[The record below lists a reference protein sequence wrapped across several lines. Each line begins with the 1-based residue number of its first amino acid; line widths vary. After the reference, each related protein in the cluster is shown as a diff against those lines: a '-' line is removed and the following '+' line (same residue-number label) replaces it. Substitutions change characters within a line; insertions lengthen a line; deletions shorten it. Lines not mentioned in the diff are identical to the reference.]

1 MLKKMSIRHYNG
13 HQGRFPFDDGVEM
26 SQATAERRKLIMSQ
40 LLDRKQ
46 VTVKELAEEMD
57 VSDATVRRDLK
68 ALADEQGLKLI
79 HGGAALPRERDFSF
93 QARLMR
99 AVEEKTI
106 IGSLASKLIR
116 EGDHVF
122 LDSGTTCSELVPY
135 VKRMHEIT
143 ILTNS
148 ARLALELTPSGVQL
162 FLIGGEYR
170 PDRMDAIGPM
180 AVSTLNQVRGYTAF
194 IGADGL
200 SKDFGPSASDLASAH
215 LHRQVVAN
223 ALTTVLLVDHS
234 KFGSASLFQIV
245 EWSQISTV
253 VTDKVPD
260 ENWKQFFS
268 DREIN
273 LIFPGADGDGKQD
286 SKLTKN

>member
-1 MLKKMSIRHYNG
+1 
-13 HQGRFPFDDGVEM
+13 M
-26 SQATAERRKLIMSQ
+26 SQATAERRKQIMSQ
-40 LLDRKQ
+40 LLEQKQ
-46 VTVKELAEEMD
+46 VTVKNLAAEME

-68 ALADEQGLKLI
+68 ALADEQGLRLV

-99 AVEEKTI
+99 HADEKKI
-106 IGSLASKLIR
+106 IGQLASKLIR
-116 EGDHVF
+116 DGDHVF
-122 LDSGTTCSELVPY
+122 LDSGTTCSELVPF

-148 ARLALELTPSGVQL
+148 ARLALELNATGVQL

-170 PDRMDAIGPM
+170 PDRMDSIGPM

-200 SKDFGPSASDLASAH
+200 STDFGPSASDLASAD

-223 ALTTVLLVDHS
+223 ASTTVLLADHS
-234 KFGSASLFQIV
+234 KFGNASLFQIV
-245 EWSQISTV
+245 EWSQISAV
-253 VTDKVPD
+253 VTDKKPA
-260 ENWKQFFS
+260 ERWQQFFS
-268 DREIN
+268 ERNI
-273 LIFPGADGDGKQD
+273 IVYFPATNGD
-286 SKLTKN
+286 SKQISN

>member
-1 MLKKMSIRHYNG
+1 MSTYVYNE
-13 HQGRFPFDDGVEM
+13 HSRSLFPWTGEIM
-26 SQATAERRKLIMSQ
+26 SQATANRRKQIMSQ

-46 VTVKELAEEMD
+46 VTVKELAAEME

-68 ALADEQGLKLI
+68 ALADEQGLRLV
-79 HGGAALPRERDFSF
+79 HGGAALPRERDFSY

-99 AVEEKTI
+99 AVEEKKI
-106 IGSLASKLIR
+106 IGSLANKLIR
-116 EGDHVF
+116 DGDHVF

-148 ARLALELTPSGVQL
+148 ARLALELNATGVQL

-170 PDRMDAIGPM
+170 PDRMDSIGPM
-180 AVSTLNQVRGYTAF
+180 AVNTLNQVRGYTAF

-200 SKDFGPSASDLASAH
+200 STDFGPSASDLASAH

-223 ALTTVLLVDHS
+223 AFTTVLLVDHS

-253 VTDKVPD
+253 VTDREPD
-260 ENWKQFFS
+260 DQWKQFFG
-268 DREIN
+268 DRNIMV
-273 LIFPGADGDGKQD
+273 ICPGAKGD
-286 SKLTKN
+286 SKRN